1 MDPRRHQP
9 AVANCCKSIYYCIVF
24 WARKDLIMYDVII
37 IGKGPAGLSAAL
49 YTVRFNLSTLIIGRN
64 DSRLLKADKI
74 DNYFGFAL
82 TISGEQLLAN
92 GEEQVKRLG
101 AEVIEDEVI
110 SIEKDDFFRITTAEG
125 QYSSKALLLASGQP
139 NKVIRIENLVKFEG
153 KGVSYCSTCDGFFFN
168 NLKVGVL
175 GNKDYAMHEAQELL
189 TFTKNITIYTNGKP
203 METSSKYNEDAEQFK
218 IDTRQISKL
227 DGSDFLQRIHFAD
240 GTSEEIDGIF
250 VAYESASSIDFA
262 RKLGV
267 LAQGN
272 TVVIDAKQ
280 QTNLEGLFAAGDCAS
295 GFKQISVAV
304 GQGALAGKAIADYVK
319 SL

>member
-1 MDPRRHQP
+1 
-9 AVANCCKSIYYCIVF
+9 
-24 WARKDLIMYDVII
+24 MYDVII

-49 YTVRFNLSTLIIGRN
+49 YTVRFNLKTLIIGRN

-74 DNYFGFAL
+74 DNYFGFSQ
-82 TISGEQLLAN
+82 TISGKQLLED
-92 GEEQVKRLG
+92 GEQQVKRLG
-101 AEVIEDEVI
+101 ADVIEDEVI
-110 SIEKDDFFRITTAEG
+110 SIEKEDFFSVITTEG
-125 QYSSKALLLASGQP
+125 QYSSKALLLATGLP
-139 NKVIRIENLVKFEG
+139 GKVIRIENLIKFEG

-175 GNKDYAMHEAQELL
+175 GNKDFAWHEANELL

-203 METSSKYNEDAEQFK
+203 MELSGKYDNSAELFR

-227 DGSDFLQRIHFAD
+227 DGSDFLQRIHFTD
-240 GTSEEIDGIF
+240 GTSEDIDGIF
-250 VAYESASSIDFA
+250 VASESASSIDFA

-267 LAQGN
+267 LADGN
-272 TVVIDAKQ
+272 KVVIDATQ